1 MADQTYS
8 AEEAAKVLGVSK
20 NTVYNLVRRADF
32 PAFRL
37 AGKWKISKTMLALW
51 VEREASKGSAETQGL
66 QRVSAEHENSR
77 PRF

>member
-51 VEREASKGSAETQGL
+51 VEREASKGGAEGP